1 MVSGVTIDRDGAEA
15 SDDILRPDIEGVV
28 DRLSESSDQIIEP
41 VRDVDNGSG
50 VASRL
55 SELRPSM
62 SLADMGVTCCLSGD
76 WFAGVVVVGLLGFLK
91 RWKPDECGCAAEPPL
106 LP

>member
-1 MVSGVTIDRDGAEA
+1 MTIDREGADA
-15 SDDILRPDIEGVV
+15 SEDMLRPDIDGVV
-28 DRLSESSDQIIEP
+28 DRLSESSDQMIDP

-62 SLADMGVTCCLSGD
+62 SLADMGATCCLSGD
-76 WFAGVVVVGLLGFLK
+76 WLAGRVVEGLLGFLK
-91 RWKPDECGCAAEPPL
+91 RWKPDACGCAAEPPL